1 VKALLIVSV
10 GLSGR
15 LNAQQVSAVSVIFS
29 PFSPAGFQI
38 RKYFRIFAR

>member
-1 VKALLIVSV
+1 VKALLIGSV
-10 GLSGR
+10 GLSSQ

-38 RKYFRIFAR
+38 RKYFRIFVR